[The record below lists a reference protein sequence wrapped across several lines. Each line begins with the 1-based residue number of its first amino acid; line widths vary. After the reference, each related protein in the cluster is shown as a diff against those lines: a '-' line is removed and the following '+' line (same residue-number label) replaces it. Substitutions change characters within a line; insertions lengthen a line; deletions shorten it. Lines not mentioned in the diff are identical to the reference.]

1 MKRVLITGGCGFI
14 GTNLA
19 AKLLK
24 EGNFVIALDNL
35 YCADK
40 ENAELFTDNPNYL
53 FVNRDVRVPFDDI
66 VADEIYHLVA
76 PASPAVYMQ
85 DTVYTI
91 ETIVNGTVNALNCA
105 RKNNSR
111 LIIASTSEIYGESK
125 IHPQSEEYNGNV
137 KTMCL
142 RACYDEAKRC
152 AETYAYCY
160 FKQYGT
166 NVSIARL
173 FNTYG
178 PYMRL
183 KDGRVVT
190 SFIESYLNNE
200 ALHINGN
207 GKQTRSFCY
216 IDDLLKGLISYMKSS
231 IVGEAINLGNDTEID
246 INTLA
251 AIFMDVSGN
260 KLKIE
265 YGESIQ
271 NEPTIDHSSWC
282 VNSIFRHVS
291 KQNIRN
297 LINKQ
302 IEIVLENEF
311 LRWDEEFAKKTIVD
325 LLATFNYDK
334 GIPAHSE
341 WKDDIEFENKAINAL
356 KSIICD
362 TSNSEISNII
372 HTVEN
377 LIKESKNANDVKC
390 TQIYERIL
398 YELNECSFKEFS
410 ALKALIKDIN

>member
-24 EGNFVIALDNL
+24 DGNFVIALDNL

-40 ENAELFTDNPNYL
+40 ENSQLFADNQNYL
-53 FVNRDVRVPFDDI
+53 FLNRDVRVTFDDI
-66 VADEIYHLVA
+66 VVDEIYHLAA
-76 PASPAVYMQ
+76 PASPVVYMR

-91 ETIVNGTVNALNCA
+91 DTIVNGTVNALNCA
-105 RKNNSR
+105 RVNNSR
-111 LIIASTSEIYGESK
+111 LIIASTSEIYGESL
-125 IHPQSEEYNGNV
+125 IHPQNEEYNGNV
-137 KTMCL
+137 KTLCL

-160 FKQYGT
+160 FKQYGV

-190 SFIESYLNNE
+190 SFIEAYLRNE

-216 IDDLLKGLISYMKSS
+216 IDDLLNGLISYMQSS

-251 AIFMDVSGN
+251 TIFMDIAGH
-260 KLKIE
+260 KTEIE
-265 YGESIQ
+265 YGDSIQ
-271 NEPTIDHSSWC
+271 NEPKERRPDLTKARKLLNYEYSVPLREGLKDTLRYFEMKF
-282 VNSIFRHVS
+282 FRLNDS
-291 KQNIRN
+291 K
-297 LINKQ
+297 
-302 IEIVLENEF
+302 
-311 LRWDEEFAKKTIVD
+311 
-325 LLATFNYDK
+325 
-334 GIPAHSE
+334 G
-341 WKDDIEFENKAINAL
+341 
-356 KSIICD
+356 
-362 TSNSEISNII
+362 
-372 HTVEN
+372 
-377 LIKESKNANDVKC
+377 
-390 TQIYERIL
+390 
-398 YELNECSFKEFS
+398 
-410 ALKALIKDIN
+410 

>member
-19 AKLLK
+19 AKLLE

-40 ENAELFTDNPNYL
+40 ENAELFADNPNYL
-53 FVNRDVRVPFDDI
+53 FVNRDVREPFDDI
-66 VADEIYHLVA
+66 VADEIYHLAA

-105 RKNNSR
+105 RTNNSR
-111 LIIASTSEIYGESK
+111 LIIASTSEIYGESL
-125 IHPQSEEYNGNV
+125 IHPQDEEYNGNV
-137 KTMCL
+137 RTMCL

-160 FKQYGT
+160 FKQYGI

-190 SFIESYLNNE
+190 SFIESYLNHD

-216 IDDLLKGLISYMKSS
+216 IDDLLKGLISYMQSS

-251 AIFMDVSGN
+251 AIFMDISGN
-260 KLKIE
+260 KLEIE
-265 YGESIQ
+265 YRSSVQ
-271 NEPTIDHSSWC
+271 NEPRERQPDLTKARKLLGYDY
-282 VNSIFRHVS
+282 SIPV
-291 KQNIRN
+291 Q
-297 LINKQ
+297 
-302 IEIVLENEF
+302 EG
-311 LRWDEEFAKKTIVD
+311 LRST
-325 LLATFNYDK
+325 LRY
-334 GIPAHSE
+334 
-341 WKDDIEFENKAINAL
+341 
-356 KSIICD
+356 
-362 TSNSEISNII
+362 
-372 HTVEN
+372 
-377 LIKESKNANDVKC
+377 
-390 TQIYERIL
+390 
-398 YELNECSFKEFS
+398 FKEKFES
-410 ALKALIKDIN
+410 TNK